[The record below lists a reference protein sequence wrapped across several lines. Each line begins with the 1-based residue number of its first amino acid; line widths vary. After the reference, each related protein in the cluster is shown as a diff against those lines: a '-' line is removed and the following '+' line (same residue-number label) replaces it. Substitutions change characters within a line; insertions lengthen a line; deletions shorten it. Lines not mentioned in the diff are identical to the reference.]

1 MPSIYFYNDVADY
14 HLTMYVIVRCPGCRT
29 FSYVDR
35 YQRWKLCPVCGQ
47 AYEVSRVPAYLE
59 VEDHVEAEH
68 IVRQLEKY
76 LHTMK
81 RKDLTVEEMEDL
93 RRQYAMWVRKKI

>member
-1 MPSIYFYNDVADY
+1 
-14 HLTMYVIVRCPGCRT
+14 MYVIVRCPGCRT

-47 AYEVSRVPAYLE
+47 AYEVSRVPTYLE

-68 IVRQLEKY
+68 IVRQLDKY

-81 RKDLTVEEMEDL
+81 RKDLTPEEMEDL
-93 RRQYAMWVRKKI
+93 RRQYAMWVREKI

>member
-1 MPSIYFYNDVADY
+1 MF
-14 HLTMYVIVRCPGCRT
+14 LIVRCPGCRT

-35 YQRWKLCPVCGQ
+35 FQRWKLCPVCGQ

-59 VEDHVEAEH
+59 VLDYIEAEH
-68 IVRQLEKY
+68 IVRQLEHY

-81 RKDLTVEEMEDL
+81 RKDLTPEEMEDL
-93 RRQYAMWVRKKI
+93 RRQYATWVRKKV

>member
-1 MPSIYFYNDVADY
+1 
-14 HLTMYVIVRCPGCRT
+14 MYVIVRCPGCRT

-59 VEDHVEAEH
+59 VEDHVEAEL
-68 IVRQLEKY
+68 IVRQLDNY

-81 RKDLTVEEMEDL
+81 RKDLTPEEMEDL